1 MPGLLN
7 PGLNFLTRPPPFFSR
22 LLPSTHPLRS
32 FVTKIEMRT
41 SSLLLGAAASATATA
56 AITLDG
62 LTLDWDYRAAR
73 LLPTTSDRCRAAF
86 RAKIDCPDTLLNL
99 AASMRPVFEPT
110 PADFAL
116 SCSAT
121 CKASLDNYL
130 GGLMLNCNA
139 PGDLTEMHTD
149 GPRPGDLVPIEP
161 ERVWVVGWVLQY
173 ILARSCRLV
182 DARNP

>member
-1 MPGLLN
+1 
-7 PGLNFLTRPPPFFSR
+7 
-22 LLPSTHPLRS
+22 
-32 FVTKIEMRT
+32 MRT

-99 AASMRPVFEPT
+99 AASMRPVFEPA

-116 SCSAT
+116 TCSAT

-149 GPRPGDLVPIEP
+149 GPRPATWCPSSRSASGSWAGCCSTFW
-161 ERVWVVGWVLQY
+161 RGRVGWWMREIRRLPRVPSA
-173 ILARSCRLV
+173 LAHNSPR
-182 DARNP
+182 